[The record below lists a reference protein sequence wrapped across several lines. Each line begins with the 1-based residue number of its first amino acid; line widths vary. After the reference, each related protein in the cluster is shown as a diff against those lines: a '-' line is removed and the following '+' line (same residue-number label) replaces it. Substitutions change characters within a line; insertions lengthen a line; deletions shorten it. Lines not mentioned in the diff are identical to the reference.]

1 MALKVEISR
10 RVTIRPLSPTPA
22 NRRFHNLTILDQTT
36 PAAYVPVC
44 LFYLPHGNST
54 AIIADALKTS
64 LSQTLEAY
72 YPLAGR
78 YKDDALTVECND
90 EGVEFVEACVVVV
103 GGDMSDALREPD
115 GDRLLALLPCR
126 PRERHVDSE
135 GKLVLLAVQLNFFG
149 CGGVAIGICMW
160 HGVADACTLASFLR
174 AWATIN
180 LGCGSLVDATGSTA
194 QPITAGSVVVDCT
207 SIFPPTRIDA
217 TPAIES
223 PSNNTPRTKIKRFV
237 FQSFQI
243 AALRSGIQ
251 SYWQQQQR
259 PTRVQAVSALIWS
272 VVIKIA
278 MDKKKTTI
286 SHGDEQELI
295 HRYHVGMMVVNL
307 RPRMDPPLPEQVMGN
322 LVHVPVFAK
331 WPMSYHNEEVE
342 ETTEAANELR
352 AQLAEKLRES
362 VGMVRDEEVRKIFES
377 SDNDDDCDKG
387 STGHRGGY
395 SDLFKRFVEEH
406 GKGNL
411 VAFSSWCRFPF
422 YETDFGWGRPT
433 WVGYFNMMDN
443 LVLLI
448 DGKDGE
454 GIEAW
459 VSLSDEDM
467 YKFQDNYGILQYA
480 DFKS

>member
-1 MALKVEISR
+1 MKA
-10 RVTIRPLSPTPA
+10 
-22 NRRFHNLTILDQTT
+22 
-36 PAAYVPVC
+36 
-44 LFYLPHGNST
+44 
-54 AIIADALKTS
+54 S
-64 LSQTLEAY
+64 LSQTLDAY

-78 YKDDALTVECND
+78 YKDAALTVECND
-90 EGVEFVEACVVVV
+90 EGVDFGVEACVVG

-149 CGGVAIGICMW
+149 CGGVAIGISMW
-160 HGVADACTLASFLR
+160 HGVADACTLACFLR

-180 LGCGSLVDATGSTA
+180 LGCGSLV
-194 QPITAGSVVVDCT
+194 GSVVLDCT
-207 SIFPPTRIDA
+207 SIFPPTRIDDA

-223 PSNNTPRTKIKRFV
+223 PSNSTPHTKIKRFV

-272 VVIKIA
+272 AVIKIA
-278 MDKKKTTI
+278 MDKKKLPPTTI
-286 SHGDEQELI
+286 SHGDEEELI

-331 WPMSYHNEEVE
+331 WPMSYHHEEVE

-362 VGMVRDEEVRKIFES
+362 VGMVRDEEVRKIF
-377 SDNDDDCDKG
+377 G
-387 STGHRGGY
+387 STGGY
-395 SDLFKRFVEEH
+395 SDLFKLFVEEH

-467 YKFQDNYGILQYA
+467 YKFQDNHGILQYA